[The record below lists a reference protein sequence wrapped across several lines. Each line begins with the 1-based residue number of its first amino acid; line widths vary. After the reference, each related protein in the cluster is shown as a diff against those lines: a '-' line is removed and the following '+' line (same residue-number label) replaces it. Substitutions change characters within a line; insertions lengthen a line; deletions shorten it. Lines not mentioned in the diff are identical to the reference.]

1 MGLVGIVD
9 QSIDLLVTLG
19 IEWAG
24 GEMVPVE
31 VGQLLRQFR
40 EQRGLSQNALARRM
54 GVNPA
59 YVNRLEHGGRGAG
72 NRQLIERAA
81 AALELSPAE
90 RDALLSAAGH
100 LPQALQTVGPTDPT
114 LRLVAD
120 LLADPAISPADKALF
135 RAQVRLAALPWRP
148 LGAEERA
155 ALVQLLGSLSE
166 HGNPS
171 G

>member
-1 MGLVGIVD
+1 M
-9 QSIDLLVTLG
+9 
-19 IEWAG
+19 A
-24 GEMVPVE
+24 PVE
-31 VGQLLRQFR
+31 VGELLRRFR

-114 LRLVAD
+114 LQLVAD
-120 LLADPAISPADKALF
+120 LLADPDVSPTDKALF
-135 RAQVRLAALPWRP
+135 RLHVRLAALPWRP
-148 LGAEERA
+148 LSAAEQERLA
-155 ALVQLLGSLSE
+155 RTTLDRMPDAS
-166 HGNPS
+166 
-171 G
+171 